1 MKLIFSLKEK
11 FNAHIN
17 LRNNVDFVK
26 NFVDLFDLL
35 IEYRDLKLDSSE
47 ELKTFYLNEIL
58 VKKNYNFN
66 HAKVNSKVKF
76 INFLDILW
84 YFKTL
89 RSLCKIC

>member
-1 MKLIFSLKEK
+1 MPLKKCNYLSYYLFIYLFLSFNFFLSILAIIFSLKEK

-35 IEYRDLKLDSSE
+35 IEYRDLKLDSSD

-58 VKKNYNFN
+58 VKI
-66 HAKVNSKVKF
+66 V
-76 INFLDILW
+76 
-84 YFKTL
+84 
-89 RSLCKIC
+89 

>member
-1 MKLIFSLKEK
+1 MRLSVRSYGICLEINHFLLQKIRLKEK

-35 IEYRDLKLDSSE
+35 IEYRDLKSESSE

-58 VKKNYNFN
+58 VSNRK
-66 HAKVNSKVKF
+66 S
-76 INFLDILW
+76 FLL
-84 YFKTL
+84 KL
-89 RSLCKIC
+89 NG